1 MYPRPSYILHP
12 LGGAVQRVPR
22 DGRGGAQPT
31 NLLLSQATGSTQADT
46 ALESNLYH
54 YQAPASLY
62 APRAVL
68 RVAALVRYS
77 CTGTPTL
84 RFRLRTGEVG
94 GLDLAADVTTTCR
107 NNAAAENMNLNFVTV
122 LDTSEWD
129 SAACTV
135 VVWTAGTAVTY
146 AGLQVQTALTQPE
159 FTHINL
165 TCQWGVADPLNSVTA
180 KAISLEVLYPSGG
193 IQ

>member
-1 MYPRPSYILHP
+1 MDRRPSYIGYP
-12 LGGAVQRVPR
+12 LGGAVQRVQR
-22 DGRGGAQPT
+22 SGGGAQPT
-31 NLLLSQATGSTQADT
+31 NLLLSQETGSTQGDT
-46 ALESNLYH
+46 IAESNLYH

-62 APRAVL
+62 APRVVL

-84 RFRLRTGEVG
+84 RFRLRTGEIG

-107 NNAAAENMNLNFVTV
+107 NNASGENMNLNFVTV
-122 LDTSEWD
+122 LSTSVWD

-135 VVWTAGTAVTY
+135 AVWTTGTAVMY
-146 AGLQVQTALTQPE
+146 AGVQVQTGLTQPE

-165 TCQWGVADPLNSVTA
+165 TCQWGVADPLNSCTA
-180 KAISLEVLYPSGG
+180 KAIALELLYPSGG